1 MAASDRAGG
10 PGRGSGLSGEKTSET
25 APMARAEDF
34 GQEVMNCR
42 ELLEQLNQYVDGDI
56 DPALCEEIERHLADC
71 DPCQVMVDTL
81 PKTI

>member
-1 MAASDRAGG
+1 
-10 PGRGSGLSGEKTSET
+10 
-25 APMARAEDF
+25 
-34 GQEVMNCR
+34 MNCR

-81 PKTI
+81 RKTITIYKNGRPLELPPGFHKRLHQTLRAHWKQTHRTP